1 MEETSVPGQLRSV
14 EVKMKSR
21 YWQVAFPIVVI
32 VALMC
37 ADGSSAI
44 AQDPKA
50 VRLIPRGPHL
60 NDDASGS
67 FKYSFDE
74 GDKKLTI
81 SDGTVSGLTSKLFT
95 APGQTSAIH
104 LHRFYR
110 KGDDLSNPPP
120 IIVALDVSE
129 DPSGLSATF
138 QGVSGE
144 LTDEEQTMFRKG
156 MMFVLVHTEKN
167 LAGEV
172 AGYIGPE
179 DSADP
184 LSFQRFDPDHPL
196 FQDYREISR
205 FPVLP
210 LSRHEVDPLQ
220 DDPFPPYATLINHP
234 EYLDKRRA
242 GNDQAKAE
250 KERYLRLPVEQVET
264 DGSITAGGSDTRRNS
279 FFDHPNPQPRP
290 LRPMHLRYASELRSF
305 EDNVLQ
311 QHPLDLKRAAEAR
324 NSELDPQVSSDP
336 QIEAAAPP
344 VGNVSIEAAS
354 HYDPHRTYAYTPY
367 LKLAAMGPMT
377 YAETPP
383 AMFPEVDPF
392 KTPPGTNLLPTVYE
406 NMRDR
411 QGHEM
416 VNTLPSHPNRP
427 YNLHDGDPQ
436 VERLQTLSSPTDD
449 LRLILDDMFE
459 AITGKPVRRL
469 WEELDRQE
477 LESVFKNVTDEE
489 HESRIAKHRDRLIHH
504 AEWAID
510 ILEGNDG
517 RVTMHGCDIDN
528 DGNPDV
534 RDSRIP
540 GNRAYR
546 GFALLHHSGHKRANR
561 VTPVY
566 DEHGQIVA
574 GHVDVRQIWYDGRI
588 ESDTMFYDYGWDD
601 LPIRVRTNGSNDYE
615 EQWFS
620 STDKNLTR
628 TLWDK
633 SRSKDIVDPEE
644 VAQLTRM
651 PEPIPHNVPLQATF
665 EVSILNRGEDDFSP
679 TIVYFDAHERVH
691 TDVKL
696 DDALL
701 ADGKTVCAPSSNA
714 VERDSSGKVVK
725 RAEWPWGRLNINGQN
740 VPMRYGPPHVAMDAT
755 FFPMAEGTRT
765 KLRLKLSEVQYHN
778 VHYTWGWRKHPP
790 RAQAVENMHKR
801 LPPAPGAELKNQYR
815 ILWDH
820 ATAEEFFG
828 NAIKNKN
835 LTPRLFR
842 LRMDD
847 HERFVF
853 EGVKNIDMVVERYLM
868 EEMVRCPQ
876 GKTESNHQHEERI
889 RTKLRADFER
899 LSQLKWLQPPVDDNP
914 ISKIADIAPAKLMWK
929 AFRNIRKT
937 LVADQ
942 GDLGNCLYDILE
954 ARAAYLDWK
963 DRNHLPSGVKADRGG
978 DSKAGESDNGSD
990 LTLLYVNNTMYGEF
1004 SDGSLTSLGKW
1015 RRRGAEVK
1023 ITLIN
1028 GDYFI
1033 HGYVN
1038 PDFGG
1043 LRGYENQFKPTLA
1056 VGGQGSMFTFGRF
1069 NWRFNVAGGA
1079 VPVPPCHFEVVDPAT
1094 GNYSPVPLADYDL
1107 QKMVEVTE
1115 GGVKKMRPQYKVVPG
1130 VQRIMT
1136 RYNFEPSRRLR
1147 FYQFDPLHHDVA
1159 IYSIH

>member
-1 MEETSVPGQLRSV
+1 
-14 EVKMKSR
+14 MKNR
-21 YWQVAFPIVVI
+21 YKPFAFPLVAI
-32 VALMC
+32 VALV
-37 ADGSSAI
+37 SAEI
-44 AQDPKA
+44 NTATAQLSGT
-50 VRLIPRGPHL
+50 VSLISRGPHL
-60 NDDASGS
+60 NDDATGN
-67 FKYSFDE
+67 FKYSYDNVNN
-74 GDKKLTI
+74 KLTI
-81 SDGTVSGLTSKLFT
+81 SDGNVTGLTSKLHT
-95 APGQTSAIH
+95 PNNSTSAIH
-104 LHRFYR
+104 VHRFYR
-110 KGDDLSNPPP
+110 QGDDVSQPPP
-120 IIVALDVSE
+120 LVFALDVNE
-129 DPSGLSATF
+129 HESGLEATF
-138 QGVSGE
+138 QGTS
-144 LTDEEQTMFRKG
+144 EQLSDAEQIMFRKG
-156 MMFVLVHTEKN
+156 MMFVLVHTKKN
-167 LAGEV
+167 QRGEV
-172 AGYIGPE
+172 AGYIGPK
-179 DSADP
+179 DAADP
-184 LSFQRFDPDHPL
+184 LSFQTFDSEHPL
-196 FQDYREISR
+196 FKDYRNISQ

-210 LSRHEVDPLQ
+210 LSRHEVDPLI
-220 DDPFPPYATLINHP
+220 DDPFPPYEMLKQHP
-234 EYLDKRRA
+234 EFLDRRRA
-242 GNDQAKAE
+242 GNDQVKAE
-250 KERYLRLPVEQVET
+250 KERYLRMPVAQVEK
-264 DGSITAGGSDTRRNS
+264 DGSITAGGTDTRRNS
-279 FFDHPNPQPRP
+279 YFDHPNPQPRP
-290 LRPMHLRYASELRSF
+290 LRPMHLRYASELESF

-311 QHPLDLKRAAEAR
+311 QHPLDLKRAAEKR
-324 NSELDPQVSSDP
+324 RSEKALDSRAVAQPPGQTDPSLEASS
-336 QIEAAAPP
+336 APP
-344 VGNVSIEAAS
+344 VGSISIESAG
-354 HYDPHRTYAYTPY
+354 HYDHHRTYAYTPY
-367 LKLAAMGPMT
+367 LKLAAKGPMT

-383 AMFPEVDPF
+383 AMYPEVDPF

-427 YNLHDGDPQ
+427 YNLHDGDPI

-449 LRLILDDMFE
+449 LRLIMDDMFE
-459 AITGKPVRRL
+459 AITGKPIRRL

-517 RVTMHGCDIDN
+517 RVIMHGCDSDN
-528 DGNPDV
+528 DGKPDV
-534 RDSRIP
+534 RESRIP

-561 VTPVY
+561 VTPIY
-566 DEHGQIVA
+566 DEHGKIVA
-574 GHVDVRQIWYDGRI
+574 GHVDVRQVWYDGRI
-588 ESDTMFYDYGWDD
+588 ESNTMFYDFGWDD
-601 LPIRVRTNGSNDYE
+601 VPIRVRTNGSNDYE

-620 STDKNLTR
+620 STDENLTR

-633 SRSKDIVDPEE
+633 SRNKDIVDPADVE
-644 VAQLTRM
+644 QLTRM

-679 TIVYFDAHERVH
+679 TIVYFDAHEKVH
-691 TDVKL
+691 TDVRI
-696 DDALL
+696 DDKLL
-701 ADGKTVCAPSSNA
+701 AGGKTICAPDKNA
-714 VERDSSGKVVK
+714 VELDHSGKVVK
-725 RAEWPWGRLNINGQN
+725 RAEWPWGKLHLNGRN
-740 VPMRYGPPHVAMDAT
+740 VPMRYGPPHIAMDAT

-765 KLRLKLSEVQYHN
+765 KLRLNLSDVQYHN

-801 LPPAPGAELKNQYR
+801 LPPAPGTELKNQYR

-828 NAIKNKN
+828 NAVKNKN

-853 EGVKNIDMVVERYLM
+853 EGVKNIDMIVERYLM
-868 EEMVRCPQ
+868 EEMARCPQ
-876 GKTESNHQHEERI
+876 GKNESDQQHEERI
-889 RTKLRADFER
+889 RTKLRADFQR
-899 LSQLKWLQPPVDDNP
+899 LSKLKWLQPPVDNNP

-929 AFRNIRKT
+929 AFVSIRKT

-942 GDLGNCLYDILE
+942 GNLGNCLYDILE

-963 DRNHLPSGVKADRGG
+963 DRNHLPSGIKADRGG
-978 DSKAGESDNGSD
+978 DPKPDESDSGSD

-1004 SDGSLTSLGKW
+1004 SDGSLTTLGKW

-1094 GNYSPVPLADYDL
+1094 GTYSPVPMANYDL
-1107 QKMVEVTE
+1107 QKRIEVIDD
-1115 GGVKKMRPQYKVVPG
+1115 GVKKMMPQYKVVPG